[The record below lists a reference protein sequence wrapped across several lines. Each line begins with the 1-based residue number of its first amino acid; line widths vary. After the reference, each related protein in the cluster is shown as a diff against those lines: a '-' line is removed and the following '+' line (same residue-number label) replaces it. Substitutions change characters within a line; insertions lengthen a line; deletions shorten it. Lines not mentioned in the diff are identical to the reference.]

1 MRIAYV
7 DLSPGIGG
15 SLISLQRLLERL
27 DRPAF
32 EPVMVLA
39 GHNPAVARFREM
51 AIPVVTV
58 PVFRPDTART
68 SALVRHLK
76 QSVLQEEV
84 HERGL
89 AGRLWSWGRGLRN
102 ILTRTAPLTWRLY
115 RALRRI
121 GPALVHINDA
131 VFVSR
136 PAIAAAWLARRPALC
151 HVRSLATLNG
161 WDRLWARTLRGFIFI
176 SRWVAEDVGR
186 QIATGDSLRR
196 VIYDGLDPAPYI
208 QAPDRLAARAVLGL
222 PADRPIVAVLG
233 RLVPW
238 KGQDLFL
245 RALRQ
250 VVDALPTT
258 LGLVVG
264 EPEIYS
270 LEYGPALRH
279 LAADLGLGEAV
290 RFTGYLQDTPTL
302 LAAIDVL
309 AHTSISPEPFGL
321 VMLEAMAAGRPVVT
335 PAEGGGPEIVVHGH
349 TGLLYEPRNP
359 AALAAAIIQLLS
371 DPARAAAMGE
381 AGRRRVTEAFS
392 PDRFAAEVASFYREL
407 AEISSGVL
415 AEH

>member
-1 MRIAYV
+1 
-7 DLSPGIGG
+7 
-15 SLISLQRLLERL
+15 
-27 DRPAF
+27 
-32 EPVMVLA
+32 
-39 GHNPAVARFREM
+39 
-51 AIPVVTV
+51 
-58 PVFRPDTART
+58 
-68 SALVRHLK
+68 
-76 QSVLQEEV
+76 
-84 HERGL
+84 
-89 AGRLWSWGRGLRN
+89 
-102 ILTRTAPLTWRLY
+102 
-115 RALRRI
+115 
-121 GPALVHINDA
+121 
-131 VFVSR
+131 
-136 PAIAAAWLARRPALC
+136 
-151 HVRSLATLNG
+151 
-161 WDRLWARTLRGFIFI
+161 
-176 SRWVAEDVGR
+176 
-186 QIATGDSLRR
+186 
-196 VIYDGLDPAPYI
+196 
-208 QAPDRLAARAVLGL
+208 
-222 PADRPIVAVLG
+222 
-233 RLVPW
+233 
-238 KGQDLFL
+238 
-245 RALRQ
+245 
-250 VVDALPTT
+250 
-258 LGLVVG
+258 LVVG
-264 EPEIYS
+264 EPEVYS